1 MVESPLVVIADDF
14 SGATEVAGRAHRFGL
29 SVEVRTGGAAVTAL
43 AAAVTVIDTGT
54 RDGPATAA
62 EKSLTR
68 LGRELAR
75 LVGPDR
81 IFKKIDSVLR
91 GHLATEINALQQA
104 CAFQRVWALPANPT
118 LSRCVVD
125 GRYLVNGRDLADTPF
140 RHDPHFPATDSR
152 ISPRFAGVTATVC
165 SPDVSR
171 TEDITRALIESR
183 PGDLIVGA
191 ADAFTAWLQHHG
203 HHPAPLLIALE
214 ASRSWR
220 PALVLNGSATRPE
233 GETEAWSRLA
243 IPIAEPG
250 TEPDLAQ
257 SSWAIYAESG
267 HAGALAELASRH
279 PGTHLALTGGATA
292 GVVLRH
298 LGLTRFN
305 VALEHAPGV
314 VTLLPCDAEYG
325 PITVKPGS
333 YPWPAAFLELIA

>member
-1 MVESPLVVIADDF
+1 MVETPLVVIADDF
-14 SGATEVAGRAHRFGL
+14 SGATEIAGRAHRFGL
-29 SVEVRTGGAAVTAL
+29 SVEVRTGPSPVTVL

-54 RDGPATAA
+54 RDGPAEAA
-62 EKSLTR
+62 EAR
-68 LGRELAR
+68 LNRVGSELSR

-91 GHLATEINALQQA
+91 GHLAAEINALQQSL
-104 CAFQRVWALPANPT
+104 AFQRVWALPANPT
-118 LSRCVVD
+118 LNRCIAG
-125 GRYLVNGRDLADTPF
+125 GRYLVDGRDLANTPF

-152 ISPRFAGVTATVC
+152 IAPRFAGVTATVC

-220 PALVLNGSATRPE
+220 PALVLNGSATRPD
-233 GETEAWSRLA
+233 GETDAWSRLA
-243 IPIAEPG
+243 IPMAGPESD
-250 TEPDLAQ
+250 PDLAH
-257 SSWAIYAESG
+257 SSWAIYAV
-267 HAGALAELASRH
+267 AGRAGELAELASRH
-279 PGTHLALTGGATA
+279 PSTHLALTGGATA

-314 VTLLPCDAEYG
+314 VTLLPCAAEYG